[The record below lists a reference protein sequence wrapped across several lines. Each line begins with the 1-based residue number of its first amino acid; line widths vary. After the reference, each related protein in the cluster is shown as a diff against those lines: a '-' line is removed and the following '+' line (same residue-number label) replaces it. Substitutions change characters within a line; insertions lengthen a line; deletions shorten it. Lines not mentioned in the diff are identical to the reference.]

1 MRALSLLPLALALIG
16 VADAQPLVVVDPGH
30 GGRDPGAVGCGLQE
44 KASVLD
50 TSRRLGDLLRAAGL
64 RAALTRDD
72 DTLVELR
79 ARAAFANDRN
89 AALFFSIHANANGG
103 APATGTE
110 TWIAR
115 GASAASSRF
124 ANTVQAAMVRAWG
137 LRDRGVKSENFTVLT
152 ATSMPA
158 ALAEMGFIN
167 RCDPDAALLGDG
179 GARQRMAQAMAEAV
193 ASHLGVDPPDPQ
205 PGDDRGTLIGVVFA
219 DQGVGLEDPSVR
231 LGGAQVRVQQTGDTT
246 RSADGTGGW
255 EFSLPPG
262 EYTVRA
268 TLDGYAP
275 AERTCAVAA
284 NQQSWCSVGLLRDA
298 PDPPP
303 PPADMAP
310 PPPPPEDAAVGPV
323 VDAAPP
329 RVDAAP
335 PGFDAGP
342 IPRPDAR
349 PPLPPRD
356 SGVGAFVDRGVT
368 PSPLGAEREGD
379 IAVSKA
385 SGDGGCTLAPGRRAS
400 PAALALLLLPLL
412 LLLRRRGAAALALVA
427 ALPFVARA
435 HVPDVPAGGV
445 ELAPD
450 TEALPLVAAGP
461 ERVLAR
467 GDFAAP
473 LLSPDAAYVA
483 VPARDLATLH
493 VLPVAGGPL
502 RALVEGPR
510 VGHRPV
516 WQDAGTLAFR
526 TPGQSALAVPLR
538 ARTLDGAE
546 VAPKLAPPGFHLR
559 LTPDDH
565 VELRQRGVPYRI
577 SPPGDRYVTALASPA
592 GDHVVLWGLRTGLT
606 LYRVAD
612 GKTTPLGPG
621 GHPSFDPT
629 GRWLVFERT
638 TDEGAALTGGDL
650 LLCDLHDADLP
661 LRALTRTPR
670 RIELAP
676 TLAGRTLVFL
686 ADDALIAVDV
696 DLPE

>member
-1 MRALSLLPLALALIG
+1 MRALSLLPLALALLG
-16 VADAQPLVVVDPGH
+16 VAHAQPLVVVDAGH

-72 DTLVELR
+72 DTFVELR

-103 APATGTE
+103 DPATGTE

-193 ASHLGVDPPDPQ
+193 TSHLGVDPPDPQ
-205 PGDDRGTLIGVVFA
+205 PGNDRGTLIGVVFA

-268 TLDGYAP
+268 TLDGYVP

-284 NQQSWCSVGLLRDA
+284 NQQAWCSVGLQRDA
-298 PDPPP
+298 PDPP

-310 PPPPPEDAAVGPV
+310 PPPPPEDAGVGPV

-335 PGFDAGP
+335 PGADVGP
-342 IPRPDAR
+342 LPRPDAR
-349 PPLPPRD
+349 PPAPPRD
-356 SGVGAFVDRGVT
+356 GGVGGLFDRGVA
-368 PSPLGAEREGD
+368 PSPLGAEQEED
-379 IAVSKA
+379 VAVSKA
-385 SGDGGCTLAPGRRAS
+385 SGDGGCTLTPAGRAS
-400 PAALALLLLPLL
+400 PAALVLLLLPLL
-412 LLLRRRGAAALALVA
+412 LLRRRRGAAALILVA
-427 ALPFVARA
+427 ALPLTARA

-461 ERVLAR
+461 ERILAR

-473 LLSPDAAYVA
+473 LLSPDAAHVA
-483 VPARDLATLH
+483 VPARDLATLM
-493 VLPVAGGPL
+493 VVPLAGGSP

-510 VGHRPV
+510 VGHRPL
-516 WQDAGTLAFR
+516 WQDTDTLAFR

-546 VAPKLAPPGFHLR
+546 VAPKLTAPGFHLR
-559 LTPDDH
+559 LTPDDQ
-565 VELRQRGVPYRI
+565 VELRQRGVAYRI
-577 SPPGDRYVTALASPA
+577 SPPGDRYVTAVAGPT

-606 LYRVAD
+606 VYRVAD

-621 GHPSFDPT
+621 GHPAFDPT

-638 TDEGAALTGGDL
+638 TDEGGQLTGGDL

-661 LRALTRTPR
+661 LRALTRSAD

-676 TLAGRTLVFL
+676 SLAGRTLVFL
-686 ADDALIAVDV
+686 AGDALIAVEL